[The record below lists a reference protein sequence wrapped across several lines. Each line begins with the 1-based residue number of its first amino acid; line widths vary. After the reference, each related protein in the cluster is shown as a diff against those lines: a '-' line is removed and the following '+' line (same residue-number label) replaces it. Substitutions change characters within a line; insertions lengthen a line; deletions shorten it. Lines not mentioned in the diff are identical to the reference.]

1 MSNPPGSP
9 KRLMKKTGGRQRPRE
24 SEPHSQQ
31 QNEIKRIKLM
41 KGSPSIVDRAVFN
54 ISVSKT

>member
-24 SEPHSQQ
+24 SEPHS
-31 QNEIKRIKLM
+31 KRIKLM
-41 KGSPSIVDRAVFN
+41 KGSPSIVDSAVFN